1 MKRCKRRRKASQ
13 QTEEFAAAVDAAGP
27 VSEDLQDL
35 IAIVQR
41 LVDAGSE
48 SSTLAQLPDLALN
61 GDLRTR
67 TLEAVMGGADPA
79 RVDVTPAGNPVQHG
93 GTGSAYSN
101 YGCRCEEC
109 TEANR
114 TRAERRRAQRKREGP
129 AKDAHGTLSTYNN
142 WSCRCVWCRRAAAVA
157 TAVRRSST
165 NAT

>member
-1 MKRCKRRRKASQ
+1 MKRRRRDASRQ
-13 QTEEFAAAVDAAGP
+13 AEEFAAAVDSAGP
-27 VSEDLQDL
+27 VSDDLQDL
-35 IAIVQR
+35 IAVVQT
-41 LVDAGSE
+41 LVAAGSE
-48 SSTLAQLPDLALN
+48 SSTLAQLPGLALS

-67 TLEAVMGGADPA
+67 TLEAVLGAPDSA

-114 TRAERRRAQRKREGP
+114 ARAERRRAQRKREGP
-129 AKDAHGTLSTYNN
+129 AKDAHGTLSTYAN

-157 TAVRRSST
+157 FAGRRSSSSHLIT
-165 NAT
+165 